1 MSNKLNQNKPV
12 LINGCLCKI
21 QINKTDGSGWK
32 LENANFQT
40 IRIIDKLLHNKENDF
55 KFDNGITI
63 INPLNTF
70 DLNLIVT
77 RPSNHIGIIRAF
89 VGSNTLLTYRKPE
102 NFPFYGVIKSAENI
116 AKLEKLKANI
126 LEVIS
131 NKKSA

>member
-21 QINKTDGSGWK
+21 QINKTDGNEWK
-32 LENANFQT
+32 LENANFKT

-89 VGSNTLLTYRKPE
+89 VGSNTLLTYHKPQ
-102 NFPFYGVIKSAENI
+102 NLPFYGIIKSAENI

>member
-1 MSNKLNQNKPV
+1 MSKKLNQNKPV
-12 LINGCLCKI
+12 LINGCWCKI
-21 QINKTDGSGWK
+21 QINKTDGSEWK

-40 IRIIDKLLHNKENDF
+40 IRIIDKLLHNKESDF

-89 VGSNTLLTYRKPE
+89 VGSNTLLTYRKPQ
-102 NFPFYGVIKSAENI
+102 NLPFYGVIKSAENI

-126 LEVIS
+126 LEIIS

>member
-1 MSNKLNQNKPV
+1 MSRNPNQNKPV

-21 QINKTDGSGWK
+21 QINKTDGNEWK
-32 LENANFQT
+32 LENANFKT

-89 VGSNTLLTYRKPE
+89 VGSNTLLTYHKPQ
-102 NFPFYGVIKSAENI
+102 NLPFYGIIKSAENI

>member
-12 LINGCLCKI
+12 LINGCWCKI
-21 QINKTDGSGWK
+21 QINKTDGIEWK
-32 LENANFQT
+32 LENANFKT

-55 KFDNGITI
+55 KFDKGITI

-89 VGSNTLLTYRKPE
+89 VGSNTLLTYHKPQ
-102 NFPFYGVIKSAENI
+102 NLPFYGVIKSAENI

-126 LEVIS
+126 LEILS

>member
-21 QINKTDGSGWK
+21 QINKTDGNEWK
-32 LENANFQT
+32 LENANFKT

-70 DLNLIVT
+70 DLNLIAT

-89 VGSNTLLTYRKPE
+89 VGSNTLLTYHKPQ
-102 NFPFYGVIKSAENI
+102 NLPFYGIIKSAENI

>member
-21 QINKTDGSGWK
+21 QINKTDGSEWK
-32 LENANFQT
+32 LENANFKT

-89 VGSNTLLTYRKPE
+89 VGSNTLLTYHKPQ
-102 NFPFYGVIKSAENI
+102 NLPFYGIRKSAENI

>member
-21 QINKTDGSGWK
+21 QINKTDGNEWK
-32 LENANFQT
+32 LENANFKT

-89 VGSNTLLTYRKPE
+89 VGSNTLLTYHKPQ
-102 NFPFYGVIKSAENI
+102 NLPFYGVIKSAENI

-126 LEVIS
+126 LEIIS

>member
-1 MSNKLNQNKPV
+1 MSRNPNQNKPV

-21 QINKTDGSGWK
+21 QINKTDGNEWK
-32 LENANFQT
+32 LENANLQT

-89 VGSNTLLTYRKPE
+89 VGSNTLLTYHKPQ

>member
-21 QINKTDGSGWK
+21 QINKTDGNEWK
-32 LENANFQT
+32 LENANFKT

-89 VGSNTLLTYRKPE
+89 VGSNTLLTYHKPQ
-102 NFPFYGVIKSAENI
+102 NLPFYGVIKSAENI

>member
-21 QINKTDGSGWK
+21 QINKTDGNEWK
-32 LENANFQT
+32 LENANFKT

-77 RPSNHIGIIRAF
+77 RPSNHIGIIF
-89 VGSNTLLTYRKPE
+89 VGSNTLLTYHKPQ
-102 NFPFYGVIKSAENI
+102 NLPFYGVIKSAENI